1 MLSSSHN
8 LDCSTSTI
16 LVRIK
21 GPAELTFRLSV
32 FPAPVPDTCTGL
44 ELHID
49 QVDYIKIYII
59 PYTSRIVN
67 DENTVCK
74 PLFHGFKINY
84 TKLTVHTY
92 IIERSNDNSTTTT
105 AACLQLRF
113 VWLQFCVKLVH
124 FGIYRPLLLSSCY
137 IGDRWGRVL
146 QHLVHICV

>member
-1 MLSSSHN
+1 MRLKMLSSSHN

-84 TKLTVHTY
+84 TSY
-92 IIERSNDNSTTTT
+92 
-105 AACLQLRF
+105 
-113 VWLQFCVKLVH
+113 
-124 FGIYRPLLLSSCY
+124 
-137 IGDRWGRVL
+137 
-146 QHLVHICV
+146 